1 MKGSSPERIYLDNA
15 ATSWPKPESVY
26 VAMDRYQREIGAAAG
41 RGGHV
46 EAIAAR
52 EIVEATRR
60 DVANWIGVRDSRHLI
75 FALNGTDAL
84 NIAIHGALADG
95 GHVVTTVVEHNSVL
109 RPLVALEDAGR
120 VAVTRVH
127 CDADGVIDPADVRRA
142 LRADTRLVVMS
153 HASNVT
159 GAIQPAAEVGQIVHD
174 HGALFLLDAAQ
185 TIGEIPLDVE
195 QLQVDLLAAPGHKG
209 LLGPLGTGLLYL
221 RPTVAEH
228 LPSFRQ
234 GGTGSHSERDRQ
246 PDELPDKYEAGNMN
260 VPGIAG
266 LGAGVRWLQAQGIES
281 IRERGIELTRQLLA
295 GLSAL
300 AGVRVYGPEGAEAR
314 VAVVSL
320 TLKGYD
326 PQELATMLDTAF
338 NVQPRAGLHCA
349 PHMHRALG
357 TASGGG
363 TLRFSLGPFNTE
375 SEVDTAVNA
384 MTEIATQTPVR

>member
-1 MKGSSPERIYLDNA
+1 MSGTPRIYLDNA

-26 VAMDRYQREIGAAAG
+26 LATDRYQREIGAAAG

-60 DVANWIGVRDSRHLI
+60 DVAHWIGARDPRHLI
-75 FALNGTDAL
+75 FAFNGTDAL

-95 GHVVTTVVEHNSVL
+95 GHVVTTVIEHNSVL
-109 RPLVALEDAGR
+109 RPLATLEDAGR
-120 VAVTRVH
+120 IVVTRVP
-127 CDADGVIDPADVRRA
+127 CDSDGLIDPAEVRRA

-159 GAIQPAAEVGQIVHD
+159 GAIQPAAEVGQIVRDHD
-174 HGALFLLDAAQ
+174 ALFLLDAAQ
-185 TIGEIPLDVE
+185 TVGEMPLDVE
-195 QLQVDLLAAPGHKG
+195 HLQVDLLAAPGHKG
-209 LLGPLGTGLLYL
+209 LLGPLGTGLLYI
-221 RPTVAEH
+221 RPTVAER

-246 PDELPDKYEAGNMN
+246 PDELPDKYEAGNLN

-266 LGAGVRWLQAQGIES
+266 LGAGVRWLAEQGIDS
-281 IRERGIELTRQLLA
+281 IRDRGVVLTRQMLA
-295 GLSAL
+295 GLSAID
-300 AGVRVYGPEGAEAR
+300 GVRVHGPATAEAR
-314 VAVVSL
+314 VAVVSV

-338 NVQPRAGLHCA
+338 CVQPRAGLHCA
-349 PHMHRALG
+349 PQMHQALG
-357 TASGGG
+357 TAAWGG
-363 TLRFSLGPFNTE
+363 TVRFSLGPMNTE
-375 SEVDTAVNA
+375 SDVETAVTA